1 MPGCDQA
8 RPACS
13 RCARL
18 NIACIGCGQQ
28 RFKFKDETPNLRAAD
43 KQLSRRPPA
52 TARAATA
59 GALLDPSRALTN
71 PTALTAGAFVSVLE
85 ITDPRYDLFCYGTF
99 MNEIPLQ
106 LGRHEAL
113 DASAE
118 ALASCFS
125 CVHTG
130 NVSTSSIGKY
140 VRALNA
146 VQKCLQNPATA
157 YSGETLCAIYL
168 IMLVQVSSPRHFFD
182 WRALT
187 ISKGWIGKD
196 DDSFPQHGQAMAHLL
211 GVVVARELND
221 PRSAV
226 MLITLTVSVLLESIF
241 NPDIQLEPWLST
253 LAEAHRPAAPVQNV
267 EGVVVTCLELQ
278 NMSLMTEILR
288 HPMQHISQM
297 RSLYQIVR
305 LDFPGLRKHLLE
317 IIEPAC
323 SGPLEKLP
331 LVLVRLQTRYQA
343 AYCLL
348 LSMGMTLNGMLRAL
362 NPYDLLLGEE
372 MDTYCAEMLDLAERA
387 KGRRPFGASHIPL
400 GLLSAWAAVDDE
412 SQRPAIRSMIAE
424 YDVGFAS
431 VNWQAKAELL
441 RPAYDTVRRRLAVY
455 NLSSPDPGD
464 VSDDSGCAME
474 DLNCMVAYK
483 KKDAC
488 CIL

>member
-8 RPACS
+8 KPACS

-18 NIACIGCGQQ
+18 NLACIGCGQQ
-28 RFKFKDETPNLRAAD
+28 RFKFKDETPNLKAAD
-43 KQLSRRPPA
+43 KQLSRRTPA
-52 TARAATA
+52 ASRAALARAAF
-59 GALLDPSRALTN
+59 DPSRALTN
-71 PTALTAGAFVSVLE
+71 PTTITASAFISVLE
-85 ITDPRYDLFCYGTF
+85 ITDPSYDLFCYGTF
-99 MNEIPLQ
+99 MNEIPQQ

-130 NVSTSSIGKY
+130 TVSTLSISKY
-140 VRALNA
+140 VRALNS
-146 VQKCLQNPATA
+146 VQKCLQNPKTA

-168 IMLVQVSSPRHFFD
+168 IMLVQ
-182 WRALT
+182 
-187 ISKGWIGKD
+187 GWIGKD

-211 GVVVARELND
+211 GVIVNRDLHEPQN
-221 PRSAV
+221 AV

-253 LAEAHRPAAPVQNV
+253 LAE
-267 EGVVVTCLELQ
+267 LQ

-288 HPMQHISQM
+288 RPMQNTSQM
-297 RSLYQIVR
+297 KTLYQIVR
-305 LDFPGLRKHLLE
+305 LDFPGLKRHLLE
-317 IIEPAC
+317 VIEPAC
-323 SGPLEKLP
+323 TGPLEKLP

-362 NPYDLLLGEE
+362 NPYDTLLGEE
-372 MDTYCAEMLDLAERA
+372 MDVYCAEMLDLAERA
-387 KGRRPFGASHIPL
+387 KRRRPFGASHIPPRV
-400 GLLSAWAAVDDE
+400 A
-412 SQRPAIRSMIAE
+412 RPAIKSMIAE
-424 YDVGFAS
+424 YDTGFGY

-441 RPAYDTVRRRLAVY
+441 RPAYDTVRNRLAASK
-455 NLSSPDPGD
+455 LSSPDPGD
-464 VSDDSGCAME
+464 ISDDSGCAME
-474 DLNCMVAYK
+474 DINLGISYSKV
-483 KKDAC
+483 DDVC